1 MVYELIGGE
10 TVADAIAMAGSF
22 SRSAFP
28 TSTLLTRKSG
38 ELGLPSASTLDLTT
52 TSGRS
57 LVRDGDVIEVPEMG
71 ELVSNSVVL
80 KGAVTRLRRIWMG
93 LGHANL

>member
-1 MVYELIGGE
+1 MLSGDVVYVPTFSGEVDVLGAVKRPMVYELIGGE

-38 ELGLPSASTLDLTT
+38 ELGLPQPA
-52 TSGRS
+52 
-57 LVRDGDVIEVPEMG
+57 P
-71 ELVSNSVVL
+71 
-80 KGAVTRLRRIWMG
+80 
-93 LGHANL
+93 